1 MPSFI
6 EVRSYAKIN
15 WTLDVLF
22 KREDGYHELRTI
34 YQTVSLHD
42 TLSFTETA
50 GPIEILCDDPAVPCN
65 ENNLAFR
72 AAAALQQELG
82 TTKGARIEIHKR
94 IPVAAGLGG
103 GSSNAATT
111 LLALIKLWEID
122 VNGPNHVD
130 SRDRINDVN
139 SGNPTSDVNFG
150 GRTDTNSGHNP
161 ISDIDSRDRTSDI
174 HSGHPISDVDSR
186 GLTHADPGSQSSVF
200 NSALIKLAVKLG
212 SDVPFFLTGG
222 TALGIGRG
230 EEVYSIPQVNWDNLL
245 LVNPGFAVPTAEAY
259 AKLSRLTRSEAP
271 LNIHFTLLATKGIS
285 GIPLVATND
294 LEEVVIAT
302 HKEIAEVKRRLLS
315 LGARH
320 AQMSGSGATVFG
332 VFDNSQTTERAAS
345 MLHDAGYWAERARTV
360 DAREYQA
367 TIFQ

>member
-1 MPSFI
+1 LRSEISEIINLKSIQIAISNSNCTLNHRLNQMPSSI
-6 EVRSYAKIN
+6 QVRSYAKIN

-42 TLSFTETA
+42 TLSITETA
-50 GPIEILCDDPAVPCN
+50 GTIEILCDDPAVPCN
-65 ENNLAFR
+65 ETNLAFR
-72 AAAALQQELG
+72 AAVALRQELG
-82 TTKGARIEIHKR
+82 TSKGARIEIHKQ

-103 GSSNAATT
+103 GSSNAAAT
-111 LLALIKLWEID
+111 LLALTKLWEID
-122 VNGPNHVD
+122 VD
-130 SRDRINDVN
+130 SSGLVNDVN
-139 SGNPTSDVNFG
+139 SRDL
-150 GRTDTNSGHNP
+150 
-161 ISDIDSRDRTSDI
+161 IIDSNSHAGVT
-174 HSGHPISDVDSR
+174 DVGSA
-186 GLTHADPGSQSSVF
+186 GLNNDVY
-200 NSALIKLAVKLG
+200 SALIKIAAKLG

-230 EEVYSIPQVNWDNLL
+230 EEVYSIQQVNWENLL
-245 LVNPGFAVPTAEAY
+245 LVNPGFTVSTPEAY

-271 LNIHFTLLATKGIS
+271 LNIHFTLLAAKGIS

-320 AQMSGSGATVFG
+320 ALMSGSGATVFG
-332 VFDNSQTTERAAS
+332 VFDNLQTTERAAS
-345 MLHDAGYWAERARTV
+345 MLHAAGYWAKRARTV